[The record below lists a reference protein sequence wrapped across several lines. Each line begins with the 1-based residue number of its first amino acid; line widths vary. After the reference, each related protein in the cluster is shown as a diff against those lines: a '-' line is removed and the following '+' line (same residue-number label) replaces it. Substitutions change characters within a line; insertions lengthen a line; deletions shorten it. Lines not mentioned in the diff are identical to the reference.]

1 MKKRLIP
8 LLVAALLTLSACATL
23 DSNDVSA
30 TDAVSSGDMVVEVV
44 QEQELERD
52 SHGRLKYYAA
62 MLEQYPNMVGW
73 ITVPNTIIDYPVV
86 QGQDNDYYLTH
97 DYKNDENR
105 NGAVYVDFRARIGL
119 NDTSRCVVIHG
130 HHMRSGIMFQNI
142 IRYDDPEFYAANP
155 VIKFDS
161 IYNPGEWLIF
171 AEMKI
176 DAYGGE
182 DGMPTFNFMQFNFD
196 SDEDFMSFVSDIRAH
211 SVYDTSS
218 LVDVTASDQLLILS
232 TCSYEFDDCRTVLA
246 ARRLRFG
253 ETPDL
258 TGVTFAENPIM
269 PPAWGSWEGHL

>member
-8 LLVAALLTLSACATL
+8 FLVCALLLLSSCATL
-23 DSNDVSA
+23 SDDTVSA
-30 TDAVSSGDMVVEVV
+30 SDAVSEGDMVIEVV
-44 QEQELERD
+44 PEQESERD
-52 SHGRLKYYAA
+52 AQGRLKYYTT
-62 MLEQYPNMVGW
+62 MLGQYPNMVGW
-73 ITVPNTIIDYPVV
+73 LTVPNTIIDYPVV
-86 QGQDNDYYLTH
+86 QGADNDYYLSH

-105 NGAVYVDFRARIGL
+105 NGAVYVDFRAHIGL
-119 NDTSRCVVIHG
+119 TDTSRCVVIHG

-142 IRYDDPEFYAANP
+142 IRYDDPEFYVSNP

-161 IYNPGEWLIF
+161 IYNPGQWLIF

-182 DGMPTFNFMQFNFD
+182 NGMPTFNFMRFNFED
-196 SDEDFMSFVSDIRAH
+196 DNDFMSFVSDIRAH
-211 SVYDTSS
+211 SVYDTTS
-218 LVDVTASDQLLILS
+218 LVDVTAEDELLILS

-246 ARRLRFG
+246 ARRLRYG

-269 PPAWGSWEGHL
+269 PPAWGAWEGHL